1 MLENEQ
7 EASRTNI
14 REEGGKIWTGYAVY
28 PYTIKICT
36 TKMYTGGYSR
46 DKRKKNIKG
55 KSH

>member
-14 REEGGKIWTGYAVY
+14 REERRKIWTGYAVY

-36 TKMYTGGYSR
+36 TKMYTGGYSWG
-46 DKRKKNIKG
+46 KRKKNIKG